1 MWVLF
6 LVLFF
11 EGNAEFFEMVD
22 TQTKQGYTWERVEKT
37 EVTDE
42 IALPVV
48 DQTTGN
54 KYYYWYLTAPE
65 NK

>member
-11 EGNAEFFEMVD
+11 EGNKEYFEMVD
-22 TQTKQGYTWERVEKT
+22 TQTKQGYTWEYVGKT

-42 IALPVV
+42 IALPAV
-48 DQTTGN
+48 DERTGK
-54 KYYYWYLTAPE
+54 KYYYYYLTKPQ
-65 NK
+65 